1 MGHSYLIV
9 YCDLILAAMT
19 ITLGWSKAL
28 KEAMTENGRNKMAEN
43 NLSLKPLRLT
53 ETVRGAG

>member
-1 MGHSYLIV
+1 
-9 YCDLILAAMT
+9 LILAAMT
-19 ITLGWSKAL
+19 IILSCSKAL
-28 KEAMTENGRNKMAEN
+28 EEAMAENGRNKMAEN